1 MQKGEKLYAGKAKI
15 VYATDNPDQVVIEY
29 TDQATAFDGKKKE
42 NIDEKGLLNAEIT
55 AHIFKMLESKGVPT
69 HFIAAEGK
77 DILAKKL
84 NILLVEVIVRNIV
97 AGSLSKRVGLPEGTP
112 LKRPVLEY
120 CYKNDELGDP
130 MINIYHIEALELA
143 TREQMERVE
152 ELAWM
157 INDILRD
164 YMGTIGIDLID
175 FKLEFGVHK
184 GEVLLGDEISPDTCR
199 FWDKKTGEKM
209 DKDRFRR
216 DMGGVSEAY
225 QQVLKRLQGEA

>member
-77 DILAKKL
+77 DILTKKL